1 VIEDKL
7 VKYRENLTL
16 ALKLANNQYADNEY
30 YEKMVSRLEKML
42 IFYENLKVWKVN
54 SGK

>member
-16 ALKLANNQYADNEY
+16 ALKLANNQYADHEY
-30 YEKMVSRLEKML
+30 YEKMVNRLEKML
-42 IFYENLKVWKVN
+42 IFYENLKVWKEN
-54 SGK
+54 SEK